1 MYISTELLHNDS
13 EDKKTHLKKMMKD
26 AIDNMNEASNKDKL
40 DKNIAIDTISCIN
53 AFIKLNN
60 LGLELISYDVNK
72 ISYAV
77 QIINILSN
85 YYQGFIHKNIDL
97 HFSFFETKDYIFEE
111 ENYKTIQDTLN
122 KLRDELLSSELFD
135 EAHKQRILEK
145 LESLQKELHKKMSSL
160 DKTLGQLVL
169 IGSALGSAGEKA
181 KPMFDRI
188 NETIKSILRVQNK
201 KDKLIKDENQIDY
214 EPITK
219 IESKSTDDKI
229 IEAEID

>member
-1 MYISTELLHNDS
+1 MYISTELLHNNS

-26 AIDNMNEASNKDKL
+26 AIDNMDKASKIDRL
-40 DKNIAIDTISCIN
+40 DKNIAIDTVSCIN

-60 LGLELISYDVNK
+60 LELELITYDVNK
-72 ISYAV
+72 ISYAI
-77 QIINILSN
+77 QIVNILNN

-97 HFSFFETKDYIFEE
+97 HFSYFETKDYIFEE

-122 KLRDELLSSELFD
+122 KLRDDLQTTKLFD
-135 EAHKQRILEK
+135 EEHKQRLLEK

-160 DKTLGQLVL
+160 DKTLGQLVS
-169 IGSALGSAGEKA
+169 IASALGTAGEKA

-201 KDKLIKDENQIDY
+201 KDKLIKDENQINY
-214 EPITK
+214 EPISK

-229 IEAEID
+229 IETEVE